1 MARSFTSAD
10 AKRLTEKHDK
20 YISGLSAGKDAPQ
33 QYRADI
39 VQAAKALAGQEVL
52 NVLSGIPVEEI
63 NRERRGFRVK
73 ALRDS
78 GFSTIADLAAASVYN
93 IASVHG
99 ISEDSAYSIKRI
111 VNQLA

>member
-20 YISGLSAGKDAPQ
+20 YISDLSAGKDVPQ
-33 QYRADI
+33 QYREDI

-78 GFSTIADLAAASVYN
+78 GFATIADLAASEEILPAHVYE
-93 IASVHG
+93 AVSYRLG
-99 ISEDSAYSIKRI
+99 DS
-111 VNQLA
+111 LE